1 MFRNRYVMFKLI
13 YVILLFKRLIYLL
26 QMRPKYLKV
35 KRLVIL
41 FKFHEK
47 TIFSII
53 FIPLNLRI
61 NYERYF
67 KRILNIK
74 TCTKRRDR

>member
-1 MFRNRYVMFKLI
+1 MLKLI
-13 YVILLFKRLIYLL
+13 YVILLFKRLIYLI

-35 KRLVIL
+35 KRLLIP

-53 FIPLNLRI
+53 FIPLKFRI
-61 NYERYF
+61 NYERYL
-67 KRILNIK
+67 KY
-74 TCTKRRDR
+74 

>member
-53 FIPLNLRI
+53 FIPLKFRI
-61 NYERYF
+61 NYERYL
-67 KRILNIK
+67 KRI
-74 TCTKRRDR
+74 

>member
-1 MFRNRYVMFKLI
+1 MFKLI

-53 FIPLNLRI
+53 FIPLKFRI
-61 NYERYF
+61 NYERYL
-67 KRILNIK
+67 KRI
-74 TCTKRRDR
+74 